1 MKYYDDFLAMRS
13 FRYDDVVKLTGN
25 ERTAK
30 SLLQQ
35 YCKKG
40 YVASVKKGLYV
51 AVNIVDKEPL
61 LNKFAIAS
69 VLTDSSFVSY
79 RSAFEYYGYANQVSY
94 DVCVTSIQKFNSFVF
109 NGYSYRRTAPTIS
122 EGVVTQADGVR
133 VSDMERTV
141 IDSINSFETQMGLEE
156 LLNCISAVPVL
167 NEAKMMQY
175 LREYDKQFLYQKT
188 GFLLEHLQ
196 NELAIT
202 DDFLNLCRQKSGK
215 SSRYFTNNIPKNAM
229 KFSAKW
235 HLTYH
240 TNMWTDLM
248 NGGNEDADI

>member
-40 YVASVKKGLYV
+40 YIASVKKGLYV
-51 AVNIVDKEPL
+51 AVNIVDKEPT

-69 VLTDSSFVSY
+69 VLTDTSFVSY

-94 DVCVTSIQKFNSFVF
+94 DVCVTSVQKFNSFDF
-109 NGYSYRRTAPTIS
+109 NGYTYRRTAPTIS
-122 EGVVTQADGVR
+122 GGVVIQSDGVR
-133 VSDMERTV
+133 ISDIERTV
-141 IDSINSFETQMGLEE
+141 IDSINSVETQMGLEE
-156 LLNCISAVPVL
+156 LLNCISAVPLL
-167 NEAKMMQY
+167 NETKMMQY
-175 LREYDKQFLYQKT
+175 LSEYDKQFMYQKT
-188 GFLLEHLQ
+188 GFLLEYFQ
-196 NELAIT
+196 KELAIS
-202 DDFLNLCRQKSGK
+202 DDFLSLCKQKSGK
-215 SSRYFTNNIPKNAM
+215 SSRYLSKSIPKNAM
-229 KFSAKW
+229 AFSAKW

-240 TNMWTDLM
+240 MNMWTDLM
-248 NGGNEDADI
+248 NGGNEDADV